1 MTATARAS
9 RWTDRFTRGW
19 NDLRH
24 RYDWL
29 DHLVRAGIHYDRT
42 DAGRLSAGMT
52 YHAFYATFALALLGF
67 VIIGHVMDTPAVI
80 SQVEN
85 YLSETLPR
93 LDVQA
98 LRDARDTAGL
108 IAFFGLPLTGLFW
121 IDSMR
126 SSIRAVWGLVQY
138 PGNFFLRW
146 LIDLVVMVMLGLLLS
161 LSLTLSFGAQT
172 ALTWLIG
179 ATVGT
184 EATPARWTLQAVAF
198 TLGIGVNLLLSTA
211 LLTLTPRLRL
221 SPRRVIGPALIITIG
236 LELIKNLGQAY
247 FNASSANPAY
257 QVVAGA
263 VGMLLF
269 LKLVNVLIL
278 FAASHAATSHHGRA
292 VDLSTGQPVHEPRT
306 EVVTAP
312 VIPEVAEPGAAE
324 QGAEQDPARTGDRE
338 PAPGTGTG
346 PETGPGAEAEA
357 GSGSGTQPGPAPEPA
372 SGTDPEPVAGP
383 APAFQPRSETETAAG
398 TGAGRGTE
406 RPAPR
411 LRRRRYDLR
420 SRRTR

>member
-9 RWTDRFTRGW
+9 RWTDRLTRGW
-19 NDLRH
+19 NNLRD

-29 DHLVRAGIHYDRT
+29 DHLVRAVIHYDRT

-67 VIIGHVMDTPAVI
+67 VIIGHVMDTPEAI

-98 LRDARDTAGL
+98 LRDARDTAGV
-108 IAFFGLPLTGLFW
+108 IASFGLPLTGLFW

-146 LIDLVVMVMLGLLLS
+146 LIDLAVMVMLGLLLS

-179 ATVGT
+179 ETVGT
-184 EATPARWTLQAVAF
+184 EATPARWTLSAAAF
-198 TLGIGVNLLLSTA
+198 VLGIGVNLLLSTA

-247 FNASSANPAY
+247 FNASSSNPAY

-269 LKLVNVLIL
+269 LKLVNVLLL
-278 FAASHAATSHHGRA
+278 FAASHAATSRHGRA
-292 VDLSTGQPVHEPRT
+292 IDLSTGQPIEEPRT

-312 VIPEVAEPGAAE
+312 VIPEVAEPG
-324 QGAEQDPARTGDRE
+324 GAERQPEPEPEPEQEPEPDQP
-338 PAPGTGTG
+338 PAPEPGTGQEDETGTG
-346 PETGPGAEAEA
+346 PE
-357 GSGSGTQPGPAPEPA
+357 PEP
-372 SGTDPEPVAGP
+372 
-383 APAFQPRSETETAAG
+383 
-398 TGAGRGTE
+398 E

-411 LRRRRYDLR
+411 TRPRRYDLR
-420 SRRTR
+420 SYRPR